1 MFYKTLIFKL
11 KIKVKERDAAHDE
24 KRREKSNL
32 KIFLYKSWS
41 SLLTSFQTKNKLE
54 KEGTT
59 FAQLLKP
66 AAKVNKNNFILR
78 LKNKKMIFFGF
89 FKNCVPF
96 QLIPHPEKFPHFIQS
111 TICLMSEFP
120 SFSDSFHHSFNSSK
134 SSISRFTKL
143 DVGWKA
149 HEERDTSL
157 NVKFKWRQINQ
168 TI

>member
-1 MFYKTLIFKL
+1 MQSMMRKGEK
-11 KIKVKERDAAHDE
+11 KVIWKYFCINHD
-24 KRREKSNL
+24 
-32 KIFLYKSWS
+32 
-41 SLLTSFQTKNKLE
+41 LLTSFQTKNKLE

-59 FAQLLKP
+59 FAQILKP

-78 LKNKKMIFFGF
+78 LKNKKISFFCF

-120 SFSDSFHHSFNSSK
+120 SFSDSFHHSFNSSHPFQDLQ
-134 SSISRFTKL
+134 S
-143 DVGWKA
+143 WKA
-149 HEERDTSL
+149 HEERDPSL